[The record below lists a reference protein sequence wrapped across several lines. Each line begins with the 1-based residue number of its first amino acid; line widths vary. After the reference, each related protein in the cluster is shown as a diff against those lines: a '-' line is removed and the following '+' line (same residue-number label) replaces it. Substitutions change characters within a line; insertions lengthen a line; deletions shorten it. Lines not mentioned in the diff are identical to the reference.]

1 MKKLLTATVL
11 MCLWT
16 SCAFAA
22 DAGERKFIHV
32 DMTEGQ
38 VLEKIGKP
46 DSESVQAG
54 GGAQTTVKQWIYLPD
69 PADQDTLTTI
79 TFVHGGG
86 TDVSR
91 KIAR

>member
-1 MKKLLTATVL
+1 MLMTAAVML
-11 MCLWT
+11 CLWT
-16 SCAFAA
+16 SCALAA
-22 DAGERKFIHV
+22 DAGERKFIRV

-38 VLEKIGKP
+38 VLVKVGKP
-46 DSESVQAG
+46 DSESVQTG

-69 PADQDTLTTI
+69 PGDPDTLTTI
-79 TFVHGGG
+79 TLVNGVV